1 MNKEVKLS
9 RDQRKWLRQGD
20 NAVKFGQQM
29 FINGGREAKIKAQDN
44 TLAIVFSVLHDEFG
58 FGKQRLE
65 RTLQRVNAK
74 VDALEYGPNKADGIT
89 YETLKEDLKNE
100 TGFTFTIQRENKS
113 MQGLPK

>member
-1 MNKEVKLS
+1 MSEVRLS
-9 RDQRKWLRQGD
+9 RDQKKWLKQGD

-29 FINGGREAKIKAQDN
+29 FINGGKEAKIKAQDN
-44 TLAIVFSVLHDEFG
+44 TLTILFSVLRDEFG

-65 RTLQRVNAK
+65 RTLQRFNAK
-74 VDALEYGPNKADGIT
+74 VSALEYEPNKADGIS

-100 TGFTFTIQRENKS
+100 TGFTFIIQREDKS

>member
-1 MNKEVKLS
+1 MNREVKLS

-65 RTLQRVNAK
+65 RTLQRFNAK
-74 VDALEYGPNKADGIT
+74 VDALEYEPNKVDGIT

-100 TGFTFTIQRENKS
+100 TGFTFTVQGENKS
-113 MQGLPK
+113 MQRLPK